1 MERISPAG
9 SMAKQHGSLLH
20 GRNNVPLSD
29 RQQKQVLSLFF
40 GMDAAANVRYEAA
53 SRTVF
58 REINDHDELNHELV
72 FGPDIFPGLAVADP
86 NASLGVKCAVAHEL
100 AHKARHDDLTEV
112 NEPELEEID
121 EALTSLSA
129 ILRFHN
135 DLSTH
140 EIRQL
145 VSDATQRLQMHVQRR
160 REIAQDSEGAG

>member
-1 MERISPAG
+1 
-9 SMAKQHGSLLH
+9 MAKGTDSLLH
-20 GRNNVPLSD
+20 GRNHAPLTE
-29 RQQKQVLSLFF
+29 RQQKQVLSFFF
-40 GMDAAANVRYEAA
+40 GMDAGANVRYDAA

-58 REINDHDELNHELV
+58 REINDDDDLNHEIV
-72 FGPDIFPGLAVADP
+72 FGPDIYPGPAIADP

-112 NEPELEEID
+112 NELELENID

-135 DLSTH
+135 DLTTH

-145 VSDATQRLQMHVQRR
+145 VSDATQRLQIYVQKYRDNI
-160 REIAQDSEGAG
+160 EAG

>member
-58 REINDHDELNHELV
+58 REINDHDELNHEIV

-100 AHKARHDDLTEV
+100 AH